1 MTLSMR
7 MAVMDTETGVILSTS
22 ERILDGVTA
31 EEWAAVAEDL
41 VARYLDTVREDG
53 SDE

>member
-1 MTLSMR
+1 

-22 ERILDGVTA
+22 ERVLAGITP
-31 EEWAAVAEDL
+31 EEWATVAEDL
-41 VARYLDTVREDG
+41 VTRYLNTVREDG